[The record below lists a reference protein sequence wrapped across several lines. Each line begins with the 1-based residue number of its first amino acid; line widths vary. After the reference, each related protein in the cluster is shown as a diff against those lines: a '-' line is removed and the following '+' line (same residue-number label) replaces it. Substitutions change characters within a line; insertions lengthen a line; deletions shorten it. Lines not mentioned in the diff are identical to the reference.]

1 MRAVIGLGNPGRRY
15 AKTRHNVGFEVL
27 DALASRH
34 DLTFKRSWRIG
45 ADSCR
50 LGDRDVLLVK
60 PQGYMNRSGETLA
73 RLRRRSGIAPA
84 DMLVVVDDVALAPG
98 TVRIRPHGGAGG
110 HNGLRSVIDE
120 LGTDQ
125 FTRLRIG
132 VGANDPGQDRV
143 GHVLGRFAPDE
154 REAVDR
160 AIRTAVEAVICVLEE
175 SVDAAMNRY
184 NVRPSS
190 PEEHRNE

>member
-15 AKTRHNVGFEVL
+15 EKTRHNVGFEVL

-34 DLTFKRSWRIG
+34 GLRFKRSWRIR

-50 LGDRDVLLVK
+50 VGDRDVLLVK
-60 PQGYMNRSGETLA
+60 PQGYMNRSGEALV
-73 RLRRRSGIAPA
+73 RLRRRAGIAPA
-84 DMLVVVDDVALAPG
+84 DMLVVVDDVALSPG
-98 TVRIRPHGGAGG
+98 SVRVRPHGGAGG

-125 FTRLRIG
+125 FPRLRIG
-132 VGANDPGQDRV
+132 VGANDPGHDRV
-143 GHVLGRFAPDE
+143 GHVLGRFAPAE

-160 AIRTAVEAVICVLEE
+160 AICTAVEAVTCVLEE

-184 NVRPSS
+184 NARRLS